1 MKKTVVLL
9 VIVVLLPMAVWGGNP
24 SDPLAIVFPYQ
35 WGGSIEKG
43 EFNEPSGLVF
53 HPGRGTLFAVGDN
66 GDLGEFELDG
76 KVVKTQHLR
85 DADLEGITCDP
96 ATGMLYLI
104 VEGEEKV
111 LEVEPESFA
120 VKREFVLE
128 RAFEGKEI
136 MKEGGQGI
144 EGITFVP
151 DARHPEGGVFFI
163 ANQAFDLD
171 AVEGD
176 LSDICEVVLPLR
188 SQKSGGKVE
197 ISRYF
202 VPGVIDLAGLHY
214 DAEMVLI
221 YAISDS
227 RNLFLAMRPG
237 GEVVRSYAL
246 PEQNQE
252 GIAVDADGFL
262 YIARDSGGIVKYQN
276 KGRRER

>member
-9 VIVVLLPMAVWGGNP
+9 VIVILLPMAAWGGNP
-24 SDPLAIVFPYQ
+24 TDPLAIVFPYQ

-66 GDLGEFELDG
+66 GDLGEFGLDG
-76 KVVKTQHLR
+76 KVVKTQHLG
-85 DADLEGITCDP
+85 DLDLEGVTCDP
-96 ATGMLYLI
+96 ATGLLYLI

-128 RAFEGKEI
+128 REFEGKEI

-144 EGITFVP
+144 EGITFAP
-151 DARHPEGGVFFI
+151 DARHPEGGVFYI

-176 LSDICEVVLPLR
+176 LSAICEVVLPLR
-188 SQKSGGKVE
+188 SRKDGGTVG

-202 VPGVIDLAGLHY
+202 IPGVIDLSGLHY
-214 DAEMVLI
+214 DAETVLI

-227 RNLFLAMRPG
+227 RNVFLLVRPG

-246 PEQNQE
+246 PERDQE
-252 GIAVDADGFL
+252 GIAVDADGVL
-262 YIARDSGGIVKYQN
+262 YITRDSGGIVKYQN

>member
-1 MKKTVVLL
+1 MKNTVVLL
-9 VIVVLLPMAVWGGNP
+9 AMVALLPMAVWGGNP
-24 SDPLAIVFPYQ
+24 TDPLAIVFPYE

-43 EFNEPSGLVF
+43 DFNEPSGLVF

-66 GDLGEFELDG
+66 GDLGEFGLDG

-96 ATGMLYLI
+96 ATGLLYLI
-104 VEGEEKV
+104 VEGEERV

-128 RAFEGKEI
+128 RQFEGKEI
-136 MKEGGQGI
+136 MKEGEQGI

-151 DARHPEGGVFFI
+151 DAQHPEGGVFYI
-163 ANQAFDLD
+163 ANQAFELD

-176 LSDICEVVLPLR
+176 LSAICEVVLPLR
-188 SQKSGGKVE
+188 SRKDGGTVG

-202 VPGVIDLAGLHY
+202 IPGVIDLAGLHY
-214 DAEMVLI
+214 DAERDLI

-227 RNLFLAMRPG
+227 RNAYFELTRA

-246 PEQNQE
+246 PERAQE
-252 GIAVDADGFL
+252 GIAVDAEGVL
-262 YIARDSGGIVKYQN
+262 YIARDSGGIVKYQ
-276 KGRRER
+276 KKERREP